1 MDKLHV
7 FVHMLM
13 RDASLKQRIPHTHLN
28 FWELFQWEKSKHY
41 TRVNMICI
49 CMYVCMYVCICIRQI
64 AFKMHLLV
72 IKDKLMLFL
81 FLL

>member
-28 FWELFQWEKSKHY
+28 FWELFQREKSKHY
-41 TRVNMICI
+41 TRVNMIC
-49 CMYVCMYVCICIRQI
+49 MYVCMYVCMYMYKTNSIQN
-64 AFKMHLLV
+64 AFTCH
-72 IKDKLMLFL
+72 
-81 FLL
+81 